1 MLSQLDHTLGNH
13 EHERIGAIDQPLGTQ
28 GVLEGRGE
36 RNHVRGRKERKL
48 LFQQRP
54 DRHDKPHAATS
65 PCQPCTNYALGLSEG
80 RLDACSVLVA
90 CLTRK

>member
-48 LFQQRP
+48 LFQQ
-54 DRHDKPHAATS
+54 
-65 PCQPCTNYALGLSEG
+65 
-80 RLDACSVLVA
+80 
-90 CLTRK
+90 